1 MLRESAAA
9 RLCLLTR
16 AAWQEGMPA
25 PLTRASVRRMIES
38 GALQGLVLRD
48 NGQFDGDLLQ
58 RARLLLSRVK
68 DVYVLL
74 QEYEQRGYVLLLPQ
88 DAEWPLKLRVL
99 GAQQPLFLFAKGNL
113 NLLKGNLL
121 SAAGGREIGAQTY
134 ALACKAGACAA
145 DAGYTLVHGGARGVD
160 SAAGKGAADHG
171 GSVVFVPA
179 QPAQQVVSRNESLFK
194 QGRGLALCDTLPDDP
209 FSAQR
214 ALVRNHLIYA
224 LGCAAVVIAP
234 RLGVG
239 GTWHGA
245 ADCLQGGWTTVSL
258 LREDIEGK
266 PAHSA
271 LLRKGARMISLEDI
285 ADRRLYEQRQMD
297 MLTTMDG

>member
-1 MLRESAAA
+1 M
-9 RLCLLTR
+9 
-16 AAWQEGMPA
+16 
-25 PLTRASVRRMIES
+25 
-38 GALQGLVLRD
+38 
-48 NGQFDGDLLQ
+48 
-58 RARLLLSRVK
+58 
-68 DVYVLL
+68 
-74 QEYEQRGYVLLLPQ
+74 
-88 DAEWPLKLRVL
+88 
-99 GAQQPLFLFAKGNL
+99 
-113 NLLKGNLL
+113 
-121 SAAGGREIGAQTY
+121 
-134 ALACKAGACAA
+134 
-145 DAGYTLVHGGARGVD
+145 
-160 SAAGKGAADHG
+160 
-171 GSVVFVPA
+171 FVPA

-194 QGRGLALCDTLPDDP
+194 QGQGLALCDTLPDDP

-297 MLTTMDG
+297 MLATMDG